1 VNCADNFMNLATVI
15 DASRQEFA
23 DREYEKTK
31 KADIIMHFLRDELGI
46 TSDKFQEFLLSGS
59 TMVNG
64 SPIEGTDMGRF
75 FLWYYINYIVFDIA
89 EEC

>member
-1 VNCADNFMNLATVI
+1 MNLAAVI
-15 DASRQEFA
+15 NISRQEFA
-23 DREYEKTK
+23 DKGYEKAQ
-31 KADIIMHFLRDELGI
+31 KAEIIMHFLRDELGF
-46 TSDKFQEFLLSGS
+46 TPDKFQEFLQSGS

-75 FLWYYINYIVFDIA
+75 FLWYYINYIVHDVA

>member
-1 VNCADNFMNLATVI
+1 VKCVSNYMNLAAVI
-15 DASRQEFA
+15 NISRQEFA
-23 DREYEKTK
+23 DKGYEKAQ
-31 KADIIMHFLRDELGI
+31 KAEIIMHFLRDELGF
-46 TSDKFQEFLLSGS
+46 TPDKFQEFLQSGS

-75 FLWYYINYIVFDIA
+75 FLWYYINYIVHDVA